1 MPSFLHFCC
10 PFVAQI
16 IDMNSYTVDSQSIT
30 DCMIDFA
37 SESNPLDSTKTNI
50 FITACKP
57 PT

>member
-37 SESNPLDSTKTNI
+37 SESSEEMHLDKSNTSQT
-50 FITACKP
+50 
-57 PT
+57 